1 MTRNI
6 TRECPQ
12 SALKAQKLALFFP
25 GALGDFICLLPAIH
39 TLAAR
44 FDIEV
49 FCSTEYAALVRP
61 PVTVSALERFEINR
75 LFVAG
80 GGREPR
86 VCRFLEEYHAVY
98 SWTGSSSAVF
108 RAEFEAAAPAGSRV
122 FPFRPAERKIHQAD
136 YYLSCLGVSCTAAPA
151 FAVPLAAHALAWRD
165 DFLRARGLA
174 GKALLVL
181 GPGSGAPEKNWP
193 IAHFSAIGRWW
204 RERIGGRVVVLLGP
218 VECERG
224 GFDALAY
231 EFTVARNLDL
241 AQAAALLALSDLY
254 VGNDSGI
261 THLAAAV
268 GARTVAIFGPSDP
281 CQWAPRGGRV
291 TVVSFPVQ
299 CAPCESAPMKA
310 CRQRRCLTDVSPAEV
325 IGQLVKINEVATLT
339 RGGSRITVQPL

>member
-1 MTRNI
+1 MTRDS
-6 TRECPQ
+6 RQ
-12 SALKAQKLALFFP
+12 RALEGQKIALFFP

-44 FDIEV
+44 FEVEV
-49 FCSTEYAALVRP
+49 FCSSEYAALVRP

-86 VCRFLEEYHAVY
+86 VCRFFEKFDALY

-108 RAEFEAAAPAGSRV
+108 RAELEAAAPGRSRV
-122 FPFRPAERKIHQAD
+122 FPFRPARRKIHQAD
-136 YYLSCLGVSCTAAPA
+136 YYFSCLDLPRAEALA
-151 FAVPLAAHALAWRD
+151 FALPLSADALAWRG
-165 DFLRARGLA
+165 DFLGARDLA
-174 GKALLVL
+174 DKALLVL

-204 RERIGGRVVVLLGP
+204 RERTRGGVVVLLGP

-224 GFDALAY
+224 GFDALAH
-231 EFTVARNLDL
+231 EFIVARNLDL
-241 AQAAALLALSDLY
+241 ARAAALLARSDLY

-261 THLAAAV
+261 THL
-268 GARTVAIFGPSDP
+268 R
-281 CQWAPRGGRV
+281 QWAPRGARV
-291 TVVSFPVQ
+291 VVLSFPVH
-299 CAPCESAPMKA
+299 CAPCESALMKA
-310 CRQRRCLTDVSPAEV
+310 CRHRRCLSDFSPAQV
-325 IGQLVKINEVATLT
+325 IAQLVKINEVATLT